1 MKICI
6 YSNYLVKQRDM
17 EKLQDA
23 MINELKTGKDILV
36 TIASDNFLV
45 VNRSILDVLQGKMS
59 ECLNKKFV
67 VWMAIIRE

>member
-1 MKICI
+1 
-6 YSNYLVKQRDM
+6 M